1 MGAWLL
7 PDRSGGGDGEGVFG
21 SPSPRDQQ
29 KAGVAGLYA
38 VFSLLSVLAVAFIYF
53 FVRETMGK
61 SLEELEEGGGR
72 GGVGDGGGEERAAFG
87 LAGAQGSD
95 EDVRFGLLE
104 ASELGGGSGSGSGDD
119 GEDACRVML

>member
-7 PDRSGGGDGEGVFG
+7 PSRPEGGDGGGER
-21 SPSPRDQQ
+21 SPSPSARDQQ

-38 VFSLLSVLAVAFIYF
+38 VFSLLSVLAVVFIYF
-53 FVRETMGK
+53 AVRETMGK

-72 GGVGDGGGEERAAFG
+72 GGGGVEGDGVALG
-87 LAGAQGSD
+87 LAEVQDGDEGAT
-95 EDVRFGLLE
+95 FGLLE
-104 ASELGGGSGSGSGDD
+104 GSDRGGGNGDD